1 MTTTFSGNKSPLAE
15 ASAEPISLAQDFFS
29 YENLKD
35 DFNCNINGVLQ
46 GEWYSREQTIL
57 SLRDVTTIIKEDHME
72 KKGYLKGILPMTRTL
87 RHLAAKIF

>member
-1 MTTTFSGNKSPLAE
+1 MTTTFSGNKSPLVE

-46 GEWYSREQTIL
+46 GEWYSR
-57 SLRDVTTIIKEDHME
+57 
-72 KKGYLKGILPMTRTL
+72 
-87 RHLAAKIF
+87 

>member
-1 MTTTFSGNKSPLAE
+1 MTITFSGNKLPLVE

-46 GEWYSREQTIL
+46 GEWYSR
-57 SLRDVTTIIKEDHME
+57 
-72 KKGYLKGILPMTRTL
+72 
-87 RHLAAKIF
+87 